1 MSDKYVFEKTVGEDG
16 TLQLPPDAPRGHI
29 RITVEPVETEL
40 SSQEEA
46 ELDAELAE
54 LLSDENLRGQGL
66 TAGEIAHSPEFGA
79 WEHRTDIE
87 SGESFVEKMRQKRRY
102 TW

>member
-1 MSDKYVFEKTVGEDG
+1 MSDKYVFEETVGEDG
-16 TLQLPPDAPRGHI
+16 TVQLPPDAPHGHI
-29 RITVEPVETEL
+29 RITVEAMHPEL
-40 SSQEEA
+40 SAEEA
-46 ELDAELAE
+46 TLDAELQE

-66 TAGEIAHSPEFGA
+66 TAGEIARSPEFGA